1 MTFNFKHCF
10 EYFDNFNICNLIK
23 KINPFYK
30 LFYSTKY
37 KCFYIVNTAKNCEI
51 CLIFY
56 NFKQNTLKKL
66 NFSKIENSKNI
77 FNDIENHNK
86 ILTERLKNEQS
97 DLFKNKLKFL
107 NHYIKRN
114 NSINVYD
121 LKKYIGDKLC

>member
-56 NFKQNTLKKL
+56 NLKQNILKML
-66 NFSKIENSKNI
+66 NFTKVENSKNV
-77 FNDIENHNK
+77 FNDIENHNSYLLEK
-86 ILTERLKNEQS
+86 RKNEQL
-97 DLFKNKLKFL
+97 DFVNNQIKTL
-107 NHYIKRN
+107 NYYSNRTH
-114 NSINVYD
+114 SANVHD
-121 LKKYIGDKLC
+121 MKKYIGEDLC

>member
-1 MTFNFKHCF
+1 M
-10 EYFDNFNICNLIK
+10 
-23 KINPFYK
+23 
-30 LFYSTKY
+30 
-37 KCFYIVNTAKNCEI
+37 
-51 CLIFY
+51 
-56 NFKQNTLKKL
+56 L

-86 ILTERLKNEQS
+86 ILTERLKNEQG